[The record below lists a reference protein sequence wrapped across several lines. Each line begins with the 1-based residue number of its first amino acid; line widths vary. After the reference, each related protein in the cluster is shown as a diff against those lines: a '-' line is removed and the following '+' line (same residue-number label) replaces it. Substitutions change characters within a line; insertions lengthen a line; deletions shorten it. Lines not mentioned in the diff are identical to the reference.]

1 MQNNLTP
8 RYIII
13 GIILLW
19 AIITIKP
26 TIEYQ
31 YLKDSDKENMRKS
44 GDLLELESKI
54 IKQGLDLKGGMYIV
68 LEADI
73 PTLILNLAT
82 NTDENILEVHRNS
95 ILIAEAGNLNFFTV
109 FKDQLKKNKIKTVR
123 YFTEFG
129 SNTDEIVTAL
139 IKESEDSIDRVLEIL
154 RNRIDQFGVS
164 EPTIQKQGSD
174 RILVELAGIQNSDRA
189 RALLQSTALLEFYL
203 VKNPAVT
210 NEMLLQL
217 DDILKRSLNKEE
229 ITNLVNA
236 PTKDKEATIASLDE
250 GVIDVNDIFSD
261 VRNDERPDSVQSN
274 LAYSSPLSS
283 MLDFTTGE
291 MSISEKNIY
300 SFQKLINKVEVQ
312 SKLKSMSGQIL
323 IGNKPIN
330 KKTSS
335 NEENFFNVYY
345 LQSNPELTGGVVKEA
360 KASLGS
366 VGSGN
371 SGQPLVSLEM
381 NNDGSK
387 TWSRVTGANVGERI
401 AIVLDKKVHMAP
413 SIREKIPGGKTQIE
427 GFSGIN
433 EARDIA
439 IILKA
444 GALPTP
450 IKIIE
455 ERIVGPSLGA
465 DSIEKGKRSVMIGL
479 ISVLIFMLIYYK
491 IAGAIANFAL
501 VWNIVLV
508 MAVLA
513 TLEATLTL
521 PGIAGLILTVGMSID
536 SNVIIFERIREEL
549 RNGKTPKSA
558 IEGGYKHAITAIID
572 ANVTTII
579 AALVLNQFGT
589 GPIKGFATVLLW
601 GVLISMFTAIFVT
614 RTILNTNIFIKNN
627 SKMSI

>member
-19 AIITIKP
+19 AFITIKP

-31 YLKDSDKENMRKS
+31 YLKDSDKESMKES

-82 NTDENILEVHRNS
+82 NTDENILEVHKNS
-95 ILIAEAGNLNFFTV
+95 ILISEAENLNFFTV
-109 FKDQLKKNKIKTVR
+109 FKDQLKKNKIKTER

-129 SNTDEIVTAL
+129 SNTDEIITAL

-164 EPTIQKQGSD
+164 EPTIQKQGTD

-217 DDILKRSLNKEE
+217 DDILKSSLNKEE
-229 ITNLVNA
+229 ITNLVNT
-236 PTKDKEATIASLDE
+236 PIKDKKTTIESPNE
-250 GVIDVNDIFSD
+250 GAIEVNDIFSD
-261 VRNDERPDSVQSN
+261 VGNDERPDSIRSN

-283 MLDFTTGE
+283 MLDFSTGE
-291 MSISEKNIY
+291 MSISEKNLY
-300 SFQKLINKVEVQ
+300 SFQNLVNKLEVQ

-323 IGNKPIN
+323 IGNKPII
-330 KKTSS
+330 KKGSS
-335 NEENFFNVYY
+335 NEENFFNIYY
-345 LQSNPELTGGVVKEA
+345 LQSNPELTGGVVEEA

-387 TWSRVTGANVGERI
+387 IWSRVTGANIGERI

-413 SIREKIPGGKTQIE
+413 SIREKIPGGRTQIE

-491 IAGAIANFAL
+491 MAGAIANFAL
-501 VWNIVLV
+501 IWNIVLV

-572 ANVTTII
+572 ANVTTVI

-614 RTILNTNIFIKNN
+614 RTILSTNIFIKNN

>member
-19 AIITIKP
+19 AFITIKP

-31 YLKDSDKENMRKS
+31 YLKDSDKESMKES

-82 NTDENILEVHRNS
+82 NTDENILEVHKNS
-95 ILIAEAGNLNFFTV
+95 ILISEAENLNFFTV
-109 FKDQLKKNKIKTVR
+109 FKDQLKKNKIKTER

-129 SNTDEIVTAL
+129 SNTDEIITAL

-164 EPTIQKQGSD
+164 EPTIQKQGTD

-217 DDILKRSLNKEE
+217 DDILKSSLNKEE
-229 ITNLVNA
+229 ITNLVNT
-236 PTKDKEATIASLDE
+236 PIKDKKTTIESPNE
-250 GVIDVNDIFSD
+250 GAIEVNDIFSD
-261 VRNDERPDSVQSN
+261 VGNDERPDSIRSN

-283 MLDFTTGE
+283 MLDFSTGE
-291 MSISEKNIY
+291 MSIREKNLY
-300 SFQKLINKVEVQ
+300 SFQNLVNKLEVQ

-323 IGNKPIN
+323 IGNKPII
-330 KKTSS
+330 KKGSS
-335 NEENFFNVYY
+335 NEENFFNIYY
-345 LQSNPELTGGVVKEA
+345 LQSNPELTGGVVEEA

-387 TWSRVTGANVGERI
+387 IWSRVTGANIGERI

-413 SIREKIPGGKTQIE
+413 SIREKIPGGRTQIE

-491 IAGAIANFAL
+491 MAGAIANFAL
-501 VWNIVLV
+501 IWNIVLV

-572 ANVTTII
+572 ANVTTVI

>member
-1 MQNNLTP
+1 MKNNLTP

-19 AIITIKP
+19 AFITIKP

-31 YLKDSDKENMRKS
+31 YLKEADKESLKES
-44 GDLLELESKI
+44 GDLIKLESKI

-73 PTLILNLAT
+73 PTLVLNLAT
-82 NTDENILEVHRNS
+82 NTDDAILQVHKNS
-95 ILIAEAGNLNFFTV
+95 ILISENENLDFFTV
-109 FKDQLKKNKIKTVR
+109 FKDQLIKKKVKTVI

-129 SNTDEIVTAL
+129 SNTDEIITGL

-164 EPTIQKQGSD
+164 EPTIQKQGND
-174 RILVELAGIQNSDRA
+174 RILVELAGVQNSDRA

-217 DDILKRSLNKEE
+217 DNILKNSLNQNE
-229 ITNLVNA
+229 INSLTTNPVEPDESKTNS
-236 PTKDKEATIASLDE
+236 KDAN
-250 GVIDVNDIFSD
+250 VIEVSDIFSD
-261 VRNDERPDSVQSN
+261 GENDASTDSIQN
-274 LAYSSPLSS
+274 NFTLSSPLSS
-283 MLDFTTGE
+283 MLNFSTGE

-300 SFQKLINKVEVQ
+300 SFQKLIKNVEVQ

-330 KKTSS
+330 KESPS
-335 NEENFFNVYY
+335 NDENFFNVYY
-345 LQSNPELTGGVVKEA
+345 LQNNPELTGGVVKEA

-387 TWSRVTGANVGERI
+387 IWSRVTGANVGERI

-413 SIREKIPGGKTQIE
+413 SIREKIPGGRTQIE

-479 ISVLIFMLIYYK
+479 ISILIFMLIYYK
-491 IAGAIANFAL
+491 IAGAVANFAL
-501 VWNIVLV
+501 VWNIILV

-549 RNGKTPKSA
+549 RSGKTPKSA
-558 IEGGYKHAITAIID
+558 IESGYKHAITAIID
-572 ANVTTII
+572 ANVTTVI

-614 RTILNTNIFIKNN
+614 RTILSTNIFIKNN